1 MIFHTSYELYDYST
15 DIPYVFKKKKNPYWD
30 RKSADDQDLPA
41 RTLFTEENS
50 DGEI

>member
-1 MIFHTSYELYDYST
+1 MNAFKCEFIK
-15 DIPYVFKKKKNPYWD
+15 IPHWD
-30 RKSADDQDLPA
+30 RKSADDQGLTA